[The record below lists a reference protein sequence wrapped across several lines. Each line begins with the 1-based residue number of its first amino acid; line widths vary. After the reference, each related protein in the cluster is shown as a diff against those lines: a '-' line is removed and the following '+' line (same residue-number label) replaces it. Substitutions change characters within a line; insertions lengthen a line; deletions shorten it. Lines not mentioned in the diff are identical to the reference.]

1 MSRYVEKN
9 LNENEILIHKIKLD
23 IWPLIGH
30 WVVAVL
36 LCWMLLIP
44 VVIAIVKTV
53 RYCCIAFAVTNKR
66 IVYKAGVFRKYTI
79 DVPLDKVVNVVVE
92 TTFWGRLFN
101 FAELFVYTET
111 AVVPH
116 KPFSPHNP
124 FPFEDVDRT
133 PLPLRVRQGDK
144 AKQIIMAQVDNFAES
159 RAIRQAN
166 WTAEALATVL
176 ANQQAGKTPVKT
188 TAKKRR

>member
-1 MSRYVEKN
+1 MSKYVEKN

-23 IWPLIGH
+23 LWPIIGY
-30 WVVAVL
+30 WLFAIF
-36 LCWMLLIP
+36 CFWMLLVP
-44 VVIAIVKTV
+44 VIIAIVKTV

-79 DVPLDKVVNVVVE
+79 DVPLDKVINVVVE
-92 TTFWGRLFN
+92 STFWGRIFN

-124 FPFEDVDRT
+124 FPFDDIDRT

-176 ANQQAGKTPVKT
+176 ANQQNGVT
-188 TAKKRR
+188 TSQTTKKKKR